1 MPHLIVD
8 TVPGLSLGLQQPRLG
23 GQGPVHAVVAATA
36 AVALLVAGV
45 GAPGGEV
52 LLQLLL
58 PQVAT
63 GRVGDGMLAVG
74 LAAVHS
80 WLVHAY
86 FELAGSGDGHAAAAV
101 VVLVEGVDVAA
112 VMALG
117 AEGRFDQRVD
127 DHKQY
132 DWDSRAEYAR
142 ARDARLHLKYQ
153 QHKNGHGWGGGNSSV
168 NVDTNT

>member
-8 TVPGLSLGLQQPRLG
+8 TVPGLSLGLQEPRLG
-23 GQGPVHAVVAATA
+23 GQGPVHAVITA
-36 AVALLVAGV
+36 FPVAGV

-63 GRVGDGMLAVG
+63 GRVGYGMLAVR
-74 LAAVHS
+74 LAAVNS
-80 WLVHAY
+80 RLVHSY
-86 FELAGSGDGHAAAAV
+86 FELAGSGDGHAAV
-101 VVLVEGVDVAA
+101 VVLVEGVELVA

-142 ARDARLHLKYQ
+142 ARDACLHLKYQ
-153 QHKNGHGWGGGNSSV
+153 QHKNGHG
-168 NVDTNT
+168 

>member
-8 TVPGLSLGLQQPRLG
+8 TVPGLSLGLQEPRLG

-63 GRVGDGMLAVG
+63 GRVGYGMLAVG

-80 WLVHAY
+80 RLVHAY
-86 FELAGSGDGHAAAAV
+86 FELAGSGDGHAAAAAAAV
-101 VVLVEGVDVAA
+101 VVLVEGVEVVA

-117 AEGRFDQRVD
+117 AEGRFDQCVD

-142 ARDARLHLKYQ
+142 ACDARLHLKYQ
-153 QHKNGHGWGGGNSSV
+153 QHKNGHG
-168 NVDTNT
+168 